1 MIKTYLLG
9 DLDPALFV
17 ASLIYAG
24 LGILLTLL
32 LGTTVRNVH
41 SEFSPDHF
49 SWKYLW
55 NDNTKRLLA
64 NLICVPLTL
73 RFMPDVL
80 GVELT
85 VWKGLIVGLS
95 WDTLF
100 LIIKQKTTWL
110 DPKPKP

>member
-1 MIKTYLLG
+1 MFKTYILG
-9 DLDPALFV
+9 DIDPALFG
-17 ASLIYAG
+17 ASLVYAC

-32 LGTTVRNVH
+32 LGTTVRDVH

-64 NLICVPLTL
+64 NFICVPLTL
-73 RFMPDVL
+73 RFMPEVL

-85 VWKGLIVGLS
+85 VWKGLIVGLT

-100 LIIKQKTTWL
+100 LIIKQKTNWL
-110 DPKPKP
+110 DPKPKQ